1 MKKAGILIALL
12 LALTLVPGCV
22 TTKGEGTP
30 AQPVTTLERIAQSG
44 QLVVGTAGSMPPMN
58 MTTKSGE
65 VIGLE
70 MDMANDAESVLESE
84 IVKRIASS
92 LGKTPAQVVLRWGI
106 QRGTSVIPKSIRAER
121 MRENLD
127 IFNFELTDE
136 EMAKISALNINRR
149 FNDPGHFCEEAFNT
163 FYPIYD

>member
-1 MKKAGILIALL
+1 
-12 LALTLVPGCV
+12 
-22 TTKGEGTP
+22 
-30 AQPVTTLERIAQSG
+30 
-44 QLVVGTAGSMPPMN
+44 
-58 MTTKSGE
+58 
-65 VIGLE
+65 
-70 MDMANDAESVLESE
+70 
-84 IVKRIASS
+84 
-92 LGKTPAQVVLRWGI
+92 
-106 QRGTSVIPKSIRAER
+106 